1 MMSEIC
7 RVRLSVL
14 CSSDRAVHVQ
24 LITLTIYGQFLQ
36 NILCQLVRTEIVTM
50 PDIYK
55 SNSEFSQ
62 QLVGN
67 NKYSEFK

>member
-1 MMSEIC
+1 MMSEIR

-14 CSSDRAVHVQ
+14 CSSDRAVQ
-24 LITLTIYGQFLQ
+24 LITLAIYRQFLQ

-50 PDIYK
+50 PDIYS

-62 QLVGN
+62 QTMLVGN
-67 NKYSEFK
+67 NKYSEFT